1 MKLSFFTALTARA
14 ALLTTLIVFSG
25 ASRPAKAAELGQ
37 ETVKAWNDYIASREK
52 QIALELNSSK
62 GFLAMDFQ
70 NQQVAAAERRSVLA
84 GEVSV
89 KRMNPA
95 GDKGDF
101 QIPGGTVHHWRG
113 AVFIPDVPF
122 EFAMYRI
129 RHPELETETQEDV
142 LESRVMERMSPDRYR
157 LFLKLKRTQ
166 IITVFYNT
174 EHLAAFDKH
183 GDDKYSSSS
192 VSVKIAEVEQL
203 KGGGEREKPE
213 GDDRGFLWR
222 MNSYW
227 RYQKV
232 HGGVLVECETI
243 TLSRA
248 IPFLLEGMTR
258 PIINNVAGESME
270 RTLSVLR
277 GRMTRA
283 AAKAR

>member
-14 ALLTTLIVFSG
+14 VLLTVLVVSSV
-25 ASRPAKAAELGQ
+25 AARPAKAAELGT

-62 GFLAMDFQ
+62 GFLVMDFQ
-70 NQQVAAAERRSVLA
+70 NQQEAAAERRSVLA

-89 KRMNPA
+89 KRVNPA
-95 GDKGDF
+95 DGKGDF

-113 AVFIPDVPF
+113 AVLLPDVPF
-122 EFAMYRI
+122 EFAMHRI
-129 RHPELETETQEDV
+129 RHPELETEKQEDV

-166 IITVFYNT
+166 IITVVYNT
-174 EHLAAFDKH
+174 EHLAAFEKH

-232 HGGVLVECETI
+232 PGGVLVECETI

-248 IPFLLEGMTR
+248 IPFLLEGLTR

-270 RTLSVLR
+270 RTLSELR
-277 GRMTRA
+277 GRMARA
-283 AAKAR
+283 AVKAR